1 MRRILV
7 TFFFVYSIFVIYSQT
22 YTGRI
27 LDGQQT
33 PIPYAN
39 VVLLQVSDSTFIGG
53 CITDNEGK
61 FILEN
66 GWAVSN
72 IALKISHVGYRTKI
86 IQPQTYELG
95 DILLVEEGNALQEVV
110 IKAQKPVFD
119 MKSGVLTA
127 DVKGTIYSK
136 LGTASEVLRQLPF
149 VIDKGSKIE
158 VFGRGTPLIYLNNR
172 QIRNENEL
180 EQLKSEDI
188 KDVQII
194 MNPGSQYSSNVESVI
209 KITTL
214 RPQTEGLGGTLSVR
228 GRQKRM
234 FVHNE
239 QLDVTYR
246 KGGLDLFSTISY
258 NEDKWRQ
265 SQIGKEYFIHNDDKY
280 NIFNKGNIG
289 FENKNLNLIG
299 GFNYIQGHNHI
310 GLRYSFSKSFDV
322 PAYIRYDDCYSMKND
337 DLIPYS
343 INNETERSGTVHYI
357 NTYYRREYENKST
370 LNVEA
375 TFVNRNNSR
384 FDVAVED
391 REKQEIVVPSE
402 GNDKS
407 DLYAFRAW
415 GNFPLWN
422 GSLEIGTEGSKT
434 INKQTYMMKNQNMLF
449 LHSTTTDVK
458 QNALSTYLSYTK
470 NWKHLSVNV
479 GLRHEYVNY
488 DYFLNGEKDMYDEYH
503 NLFPSISVSY
513 KKNKFAMAFSYRTTF
528 IKPYYNALRSNISY
542 TDSFNYESGNPNL
555 KTNVNHRLGLLIH
568 YNDFTVDLNYR
579 FRVNDIMLYQYLYED
594 NPIVMTSFTNHDRRI
609 FYTGI
614 SYSPSIF
621 LWKPTFNVGLSIQN
635 MRYKGNDYDKPI
647 FSYGWRNMFLLPNN
661 WLVTFDLN
669 GASYGHSGFEVSRP
683 TFNSNVSIKKSFGK
697 TLDLYWGV
705 MDLFNT
711 YRERW
716 IMRMQDN
723 ISYEKWND
731 IDYRCFYVRAVVKLN
746 KASNKYKGG
755 TAGASERSR
764 L

>member
-7 TFFFVYSIFVIYSQT
+7 TFFCVYSVFVIYSQT

-66 GWAVSN
+66 GLHVSN
-72 IALKISHVGYRTKI
+72 IALKISHVGYRTKM

-119 MKSGVLTA
+119 MKSDVLTA

-246 KGGLDLFSTISY
+246 KGSLDLFSTISY
-258 NEDKWRQ
+258 NGDKWRQ
-265 SQIGKEYFIHNDDKY
+265 SQIGKEYFIHNDNKY
-280 NIFNKGNIG
+280 SIFNKGNIG
-289 FENKNLNLIG
+289 FENKNLNLVG
-299 GFNYIQGHNHI
+299 GFNYTQGHNHI
-310 GLRYSFSKSFDV
+310 GFRYSFSKTFDV

-337 DLIPYS
+337 DLTPYS
-343 INNETERSGTVHYI
+343 INNETNRNGVVHYI

-384 FDVAVED
+384 FDVAIEN
-391 REKQEIVVPSE
+391 REEQKIVVPSE

-407 DLYAFRAW
+407 DLYAFRVW
-415 GNFPLWN
+415 GNFLLWN

-434 INKQTYMMKNQNMLF
+434 KNEQIYMMKKQNMLF
-449 LHSTTTDVK
+449 LHSTITDVK
-458 QNALSTYLSYTK
+458 QNALSTYFSYTK
-470 NWKHLSVNV
+470 NWKHLSANV

-488 DYFLNGEKDMYDEYH
+488 DHFLNGEKDMHDEYH

-513 KKNKFAMAFSYRTTF
+513 KKDKFAMSFSYRTTF

-542 TDSFNYESGNPNL
+542 TDSFNYESGNPDL

-568 YNDFTVDLNYR
+568 YNDFIVDLNYR

-594 NPIVMTSFTNHDRRI
+594 NPIVMTSYTNHDRRI

-635 MRYKGNDYDKPI
+635 MYYKGNDYDKPI

-723 ISYEKWND
+723 ISYEKWNN